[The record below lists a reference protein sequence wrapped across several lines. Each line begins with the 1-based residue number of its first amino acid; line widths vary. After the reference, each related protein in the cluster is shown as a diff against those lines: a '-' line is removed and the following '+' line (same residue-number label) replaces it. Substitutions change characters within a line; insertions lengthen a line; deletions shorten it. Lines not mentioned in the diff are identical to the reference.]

1 MMYLIMSIQQCT
13 VNIPIVGGFSFSD
26 KINSLS
32 SDDIGW
38 LAFYKFIAKASMMMI
53 GVVFSAVI
61 FQLRMNLSENEMLS
75 WIRPK
80 INTEPVA
87 WVYGFVP
94 ALVLFTGGALVY
106 VYCTR
111 VVSTLQTG
119 IMKKITAANTRPCK
133 DSTGYVW
140 TADNTI
146 WQTLFAI

>member
-1 MMYLIMSIQQCT
+1 MSLQQCT
-13 VNIPIVGGFSFSD
+13 VNIPIVGGFSFVD
-26 KINSLS
+26 KINSLHPDS
-32 SDDIGW
+32 IGW
-38 LAFYKFIAKASMMMI
+38 LAFYKFLAKCSMMSI
-53 GVVFSAVI
+53 GVVFSAMI

-94 ALVLFTGGALVY
+94 AFFLFTGGALMY

-111 VVSTLQTG
+111 VVSTLQTD
-119 IMKKITAANTRPCK
+119 IMKKIMSANTRPCK

-140 TADNTI
+140 SADNTV
-146 WQTLFAI
+146 WQTLFAM